1 MRFLFSSLSL
11 SIILSLFISCNK
23 EINECKG
30 IKYDGILTTMNGKK
44 FTGKCK
50 TIYKNGSI
58 RSIREY
64 SNGMDHGEWSFFFL
78 NGLIQTSGTF
88 NKGIRIGQWKYYH
101 KNGQE
106 RKIQSYD
113 AKGKKTGRWLT
124 FSEEGE
130 IVVETLYSQT
140 P

>member
-30 IKYDGILTTMNGKK
+30 IKYDGILTTMNGKI

-50 TIYKNGSI
+50 TIYEDGSI

-64 SNGMDHGEWSFFFL
+64 RDGKDHGEWKFFFQ
-78 NGLIQTSGTF
+78 NGLIQTSVTF
-88 NKGIRIGQWKYYH
+88 YEGIRIGQWKYYH

-113 AKGKKTGRWLT
+113 AKGKRTGRWLT
-124 FSEEGE
+124 ISEDGV
-130 IVVETLYSQT
+130 IVKETFYSQA